1 MKPNE
6 FNRHPVFGQILQNF
20 KTTTFPTVL
29 EVINLMRFNLDKK
42 ARQSKIE
49 KRTMMKTIATE
60 LIGIWNSAYVQTSDV
75 NHVTN
80 RLLGKEILGKVPS
93 IKVVYF
99 WSF

>member
-1 MKPNE
+1 
-6 FNRHPVFGQILQNF
+6 
-20 KTTTFPTVL
+20 
-29 EVINLMRFNLDKK
+29 
-42 ARQSKIE
+42 
-49 KRTMMKTIATE
+49 MMKTIATE